1 MSIQV
6 QTKDGVCT
14 LTLDNEK
21 RANAL
26 SPSMVRALMDALD
39 AAEAD
44 DAVRVLVL
52 TGKGKFFCAG
62 MDLASAQS
70 APEFEPSRAVFER
83 VASFPKP
90 TIARINGGA
99 LGGGVGVA
107 FCTDIRIADSNAAY
121 FQFAEVS
128 RGLVP
133 AIISLYIVPQLGPSL
148 SRQFFLT
155 GEKISTQQLLQAGC
169 LAAAVPT
176 AALDD
181 TVAAY
186 SKMLLAGGPGAQKTI
201 KRLISVV
208 GNSNATEQEKNQ
220 TVKAVFEGM
229 LQSEEAA
236 YGMQAFLSKRAP
248 NWAEF
253 LKESKSKL

>member
-14 LTLDNEK
+14 LTLDNAK

-26 SPSMVRALMDALD
+26 SPSMVRALMEALD

-52 TGKGKFFCAG
+52 TGRGKFFCAG

-70 APEFEPSRAVFER
+70 APEFESSRAVFER

-90 TIARINGGA
+90 TIGRINGGA
-99 LGGGVGVA
+99 LGGGVGIA
-107 FCTDIRIADSNAAY
+107 FCTDIRIADSNAY

-176 AALDD
+176 AALDE

-186 SKMLLAGGPGAQKTI
+186 AKMLLAGGPGAQKTI
-201 KRLISVV
+201 KRLVSVV
-208 GNSNATEQEKNQ
+208 GSSNATEQEKSQ

-229 LQSEEAA
+229 LRSEEAA
-236 YGMQAFLSKRAP
+236 YGMQAFLSKKAP

-253 LKESKSKL
+253 LKENKSKL